1 MDSSVFQKR
10 NLQMKMLIFSVWA
23 RDLLDFSFI
32 AIPAS
37 SLEDGM
43 AKNILPARLSFND
56 GGIILLILP
65 ASPSCRGEVLT
76 KTEAFRRRRVKKK

>member
-43 AKNILPARLSFND
+43 AKKYPACLAIVLND
-56 GGIILLILP
+56 GGLILP

>member
-1 MDSSVFQKR
+1 
-10 NLQMKMLIFSVWA
+10 
-23 RDLLDFSFI
+23 
-32 AIPAS
+32 
-37 SLEDGM
+37 M